1 MLDGSVVTSSP
12 TCRLG
17 EMVERMSAGT
27 VVAVTASP
35 AAGRNALLSSLADEI
50 AALPAAPYAQV
61 AVDGVDGAGKTV
73 FADGLTEL
81 LLSRGFP
88 VVRASIDG
96 FHNPRVIR
104 YARGKNS
111 PLGFYRDSHDLE
123 ALRRELLFPLAQAG
137 DGCYRCHVFDVQ
149 SNAPDLAP
157 LERAAPGSVLVI
169 DGIFLHRPE
178 LVDYWN
184 WSVWLEVDRSVS
196 LARCVIRD
204 GTGSP
209 DPSAEENRRYVEGQ
223 RLYVDESAPQ
233 RRASHVIDNN
243 DFDSPHLIR

>member
-1 MLDGSVVTSSP
+1 MS
-12 TCRLG
+12 
-17 EMVERMSAGT
+17 ERMSAGT
-27 VVAVTASP
+27 VVAVTASR
-35 AAGRNALLSSLADEI
+35 AAGRNALLSSMADEI

-73 FADGLTEL
+73 FADELTEL
-81 LLSRGFP
+81 LASRGHP

-96 FHNPRVIR
+96 FHNPRVVR

-111 PLGFYRDSHDLE
+111 PLGFYLDSHDLE
-123 ALRRELLFPLAQAG
+123 ALQRELLLPLAQGG

-149 SNAPDLAP
+149 ANAPDVAP
-157 LERAAPGSVLVI
+157 LQQASPGSVLVI

-196 LARCVIRD
+196 LTRCVVRD

-209 DPSAEENRRYVEGQ
+209 DPCAVENRRYVEGQ
-223 RLYVDESAPQ
+223 WLYVDQAAPR

-243 DFDSPHLIR
+243 DFYSPRLIR